1 MIPNDSLDDN
11 SQNLQSH
18 CLVYEKLVIATPL
31 KPLEVETFSNVLSLI
46 KGSFSLFIPKGSDAR
61 SCSYWP

>member
-31 KPLEVETFSNVLSLI
+31 KSLEVETFSYVLSLI
-46 KGSFSLFIPKGSDAR
+46 KDSFSLFIPKGSNAL
-61 SCSYWP
+61 SPSYCP